1 MREFKV
7 GLSTRRAFKIAI
19 LPGLIAVLL
28 GASAGFAGA
37 GNWSVAYDTPEGGV
51 YCLAVYNGKLFAG
64 TGTDGKIYVYD
75 GNSWEVSYDSYQ
87 ETIMAFAVYDGK
99 LYAAGEPNESIFVYD
114 GEEWT
119 EMEEVPGDP
128 VLCFGI
134 YGGKLY
140 AGTQSGVFVYE
151 GGTWSQV
158 LEYGMASFAV
168 YNNKLYAGS
177 CDSGAVYSFDGNYW
191 VLVHDLIQPNA
202 ILSLTTYRDRLYIGT
217 SDSGAIYVSNGE
229 TYALSHD
236 VLEPYVY
243 SLAVYSDKLYAGTG
257 PTGCIY
263 SYNGTVWELNFDTP
277 ESDIFSLAVYGT
289 RLYAGTWQEG
299 KIYCLTDFDFSLS
312 ASSDNLELAQNSVS
326 TTVSVS
332 LVSQVTET
340 VTLSGAWVG
349 NAPTGVSAMFS
360 MTSGTP
366 PFTSTLTFTKSASA
380 GGGNFTY
387 RVTASGGGLTR
398 TKDISI
404 NVIAPPS
411 SPSLLSPENG
421 VTIDTITP
429 TFDWSDVS
437 GTDSYTLE
445 VATDN
450 AFTNVILTKIT
461 AESIATLSQ
470 SEALSFGTTYYWRVR
485 GSNSAGQG
493 GWSSVWK
500 FIPLLTAP
508 KVSGFMMA
516 GGATFTKS
524 TTIQLTITAQ
534 NASHM
539 SFSTDMATWTDWEP
553 YQSNI
558 PYTLSGPDGLKTVY
572 VRVKDSGGNVSP
584 TMAGSITLDQ
594 TSPLSQKDLVGD
606 LGPEGYR
613 GSVVITLSA
622 IDATSGVDRIVY
634 RVDGGEWKSASA
646 REVSFPITSGGT
658 HTVEYYSVD
667 MAGNEET
674 VRSFEVKVHVP
685 GAIPEYVWV
694 IPGVAAVAGVAV
706 FYATRGM
713 RLRRRLASI
722 KIEKEELAKM
732 KKEAETKFYK
742 EATMSRETFDSLMA
756 EYRRKMA
763 ELEKEEGLLRR
774 KIGKKAKSAGMSG
787 KR

>member
-1 MREFKV
+1 MRLFTVKGEP
-7 GLSTRRAFKIAI
+7 RRASVVIA
-19 LPGLIAVLL
+19 LSFFIALAFS
-28 GASAGFAGA
+28 ASAGCTSAA
-37 GNWSVAYDTPEGGV
+37 NWSVAYDTPEGGV

-75 GNSWEVSYDSYQ
+75 GSTWELSYDSFE
-87 ETIMAFAVYDGK
+87 ETITSFAIYGGK
-99 LYAAGEPNESIFVYD
+99 LYAGGDPNGGIFIYD
-114 GEEWT
+114 GVEWS
-119 EMEEVPGDP
+119 EMEEALEYGVYCLA
-128 VLCFGI
+128 V

-140 AGTQSGVFVYE
+140 AGTQNGVYVYD
-151 GGTWSQV
+151 GNTWSIS
-158 LEYGMASFAV
+158 LDYGVSSLAV
-168 YNNKLYAGS
+168 YNNRLFAGLS
-177 CDSGAVYSFDGNYW
+177 SPGSVYMYDGNVW
-191 VLVHDLIQPNA
+191 LLVHDTIVPNS
-202 ILSLTTYRDRLYIGT
+202 ILSMTTYQDRLYIGT
-217 SDSGAIYVSNGE
+217 GDGGAIYVSNGE

-236 VLEPYVY
+236 VLEPYVF

-263 SYNGTVWELNFDTP
+263 SYNGTLWELNFDTP

-289 RLYAGTWQEG
+289 RLYAGTGQEG

-312 ASSDNLELAQNSVS
+312 ASPDNLELAQNSIS
-326 TTVSVS
+326 TTVSVA
-332 LVSQVTET
+332 LVSQVAEG
-340 VTLSGAWVG
+340 VTLSGTWVG

-524 TTIQLTITAQ
+524 ATIQLTITAQ

-539 SFSTDMATWTDWEP
+539 SFSTDMATWTDWE
-553 YQSNI
+553 
-558 PYTLSGPDGLKTVY
+558 
-572 VRVKDSGGNVSP
+572 
-584 TMAGSITLDQ
+584 
-594 TSPLSQKDLVGD
+594 
-606 LGPEGYR
+606 
-613 GSVVITLSA
+613 
-622 IDATSGVDRIVY
+622 
-634 RVDGGEWKSASA
+634 
-646 REVSFPITSGGT
+646 
-658 HTVEYYSVD
+658 
-667 MAGNEET
+667 
-674 VRSFEVKVHVP
+674 
-685 GAIPEYVWV
+685 
-694 IPGVAAVAGVAV
+694 
-706 FYATRGM
+706 
-713 RLRRRLASI
+713 
-722 KIEKEELAKM
+722 
-732 KKEAETKFYK
+732 
-742 EATMSRETFDSLMA
+742 
-756 EYRRKMA
+756 
-763 ELEKEEGLLRR
+763 
-774 KIGKKAKSAGMSG
+774 
-787 KR
+787 